1 MGFAAMVSG
10 AAPRH
15 LITDHGSQFTD
26 EAFGRWCARR
36 RIRQR
41 FGAVGKYGS
50 IDVVERFI
58 GSMKNECTRRLLV
71 PYDRDAPRIEPR
83 PAGTRSSN
91 EDGAPPDNDERV
103 NPRRQDRECRS

>member
-1 MGFAAMVSG
+1 MGFAVFEQQPSSVEARAFLGRAIRSAG

-15 LITDHGSQFTD
+15 LITDHGSQFID

-50 IDVVERFI
+50 IAVVERFLR
-58 GSMKNECTRRLLV
+58 SMKNECTRRLLV
-71 PYDRDAPRIEPR
+71 P
-83 PAGTRSSN
+83 
-91 EDGAPPDNDERV
+91 
-103 NPRRQDRECRS
+103 